1 VIACYHALVDT
12 GGLNTDAQAPTTPQD
27 VLAGQRARFRQSG
40 PPGYAERRDALDA
53 LDDLLARRSE
63 LVELIAADFGGR
75 AAREI
80 EILELCPL
88 HSELR
93 HARRH
98 LRAWMRSRPAATAWP
113 FWPARA
119 RLVPRP
125 LGTIGVIGAW
135 NYPLLLTVLPMI
147 GALAAGNSLMLKMPR
162 LVPRTG
168 AWLQREL
175 EGTFGR
181 DRIAVFNGGTQLSR
195 IFPTLAFDHL
205 VFSGSTRTGRVVAR
219 AAARNLVP
227 TTLSLSGKTPAVVAP
242 GYPLEKAARRI
253 MAGKLLNAGQTCIAP
268 DYVLVPEGEV
278 DAFVEAAASAARA
291 LYPGLV
297 ARDDYTRIPSSML
310 YARLDALLEDARRH
324 GARVRVINPQ
334 GEPCTVENGV
344 FAPVLVSNVPEQ
356 AKLMQEEIF
365 GPILPVLPY
374 ADDEAAAALVARHPD
389 PLALYVFDEDLTRA
403 RRTVSRLRAGGASI
417 NDMLFHVAQPGLPF
431 GGIGGS
437 GIGQYRGEYG
447 FRRFS
452 HYQGVFEQS
461 RWTATEWVRPP
472 YGARTRLLMRLV
484 LGRKRG
490 RGECG

>member
-1 VIACYHALVDT
+1 M
-12 GGLNTDAQAPTTPQD
+12 NTDAQAPTTPQD

-181 DRIAVFNGGTQLSR
+181 DRIAVFNG
-195 IFPTLAFDHL
+195 
-205 VFSGSTRTGRVVAR
+205 
-219 AAARNLVP
+219 
-227 TTLSLSGKTPAVVAP
+227 
-242 GYPLEKAARRI
+242 
-253 MAGKLLNAGQTCIAP
+253 
-268 DYVLVPEGEV
+268 
-278 DAFVEAAASAARA
+278 
-291 LYPGLV
+291 
-297 ARDDYTRIPSSML
+297 
-310 YARLDALLEDARRH
+310 
-324 GARVRVINPQ
+324 
-334 GEPCTVENGV
+334 
-344 FAPVLVSNVPEQ
+344 
-356 AKLMQEEIF
+356 
-365 GPILPVLPY
+365 
-374 ADDEAAAALVARHPD
+374 
-389 PLALYVFDEDLTRA
+389 
-403 RRTVSRLRAGGASI
+403 
-417 NDMLFHVAQPGLPF
+417 
-431 GGIGGS
+431 
-437 GIGQYRGEYG
+437 
-447 FRRFS
+447 
-452 HYQGVFEQS
+452 
-461 RWTATEWVRPP
+461 
-472 YGARTRLLMRLV
+472 
-484 LGRKRG
+484 
-490 RGECG
+490 